1 MKGSVVEMP
10 VSRQWDCGKVFD
22 CDEEDPEFDD
32 GEEDLYNEEEIGD
45 GVVEGVR
52 RLLGFCVVERWSW

>member
-45 GVVEGVR
+45 GVVKVFGDFW
-52 RLLGFCVVERWSW
+52 GFV

>member
-10 VSRQWDCGKVFD
+10 VPRQWDCGKVFD

-45 GVVEGVR
+45 GVVKVFGDFW
-52 RLLGFCVVERWSW
+52 GFV